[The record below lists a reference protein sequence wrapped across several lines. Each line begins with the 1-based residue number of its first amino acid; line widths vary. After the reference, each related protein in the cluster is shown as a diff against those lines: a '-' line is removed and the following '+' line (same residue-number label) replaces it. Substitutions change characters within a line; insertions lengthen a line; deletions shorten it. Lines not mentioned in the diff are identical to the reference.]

1 MLKVLGHGLA
11 VVLLTAVTQIGGL
24 AYLAAL
30 LLRATLFRR
39 SRYPATALLL
49 PFLLFYGGATLALR
63 TEMFTTRIPLSCA
76 SDESRA
82 LAAASPLLCLLN
94 RNYVSADLYHALEA
108 LSGHMDQRFPGTLT
122 QVLDTGFPFFD
133 NFPLLPPLSH
143 DDGRKA
149 DLAFYYRDGEG
160 EYRRGL
166 LASPLG
172 YWGFTPPRPGEPQP
186 CAGGGS
192 LFSLR
197 WDMGWFQP
205 LVRDDISLDA
215 ARTKAALE
223 WLTSE
228 GRLYGIEKILLEP
241 HLKSRLGLT
250 SDRIR
255 FQGCGA
261 ARHDDHIH
269 VETNG

>member
-1 MLKVLGHGLA
+1 MWRLLGHGLVI
-11 VVLLTAVTQIGGL
+11 VVLTVVTQIGGIV
-24 AYLAAL
+24 YLLAL

-39 SRYPATALLL
+39 TRYPATALLL
-49 PFLLFYGGATLALR
+49 PFLLLYGVTTLALR
-63 TEMFTTRIPLSCA
+63 TEIFTTRIPLSCA
-76 SDESRA
+76 TDETRA

-94 RNYVSADLYHALEA
+94 RNYVSADLYYGLEA

-133 NFPLLPPLSH
+133 SFPLLPHLSH

-149 DLAFYYRDGEG
+149 DLAFYYKGRAGT
-160 EYRRGL
+160 YRRGV

-172 YWGFTPPRPGEPQP
+172 YWAFERPRPGDAQP
-186 CAGGGS
+186 CAGGGG

-197 WDMGWFQP
+197 WNMGWFQP
-205 LVRDDISLDA
+205 LVRDDVALDE
-215 ARTKAALE
+215 ARTKVALE
-223 WLTSE
+223 WLASE
-228 GRLYGIEKILLEP
+228 GQLYGIEKILLEP
-241 HLKSRLGLT
+241 HLKARLGLT

-255 FQGCGA
+255 FQGCRA

-269 VETNG
+269 IESRS